1 MKKFRLLLLDAN
13 VVIEIAKQGLWE
25 QLVDRCDIHLAQTVL
40 DESQFYDDDEGNRH
54 YIDLSSYVSANRISV
69 FDLEASQMKQFCDHF
84 DSVYL
89 EKLDAGEA
97 ESLAY
102 LFKQTEECK
111 ICSAD
116 KIVFRV
122 LGGLNRPDQAISLDE
137 VLGQIGLG
145 RRLGSEFTKA
155 YRENW
160 TQKGFQEGF
169 TGIGIRRPKR

>member
-25 QLVDRCDIHLAQTVL
+25 QVVAKCDIHLARTVL

-54 YIDLSSYVSANRISV
+54 YIDLSPYVSANSISV
-69 FDLEASQMKQFCDHF
+69 FDLEVSQMRKFCEHF
-84 DSVYL
+84 DSIFL
-89 EKLDAGEA
+89 EKLDPGEA

-102 LFKQTEECK
+102 LFTQTEECK

-122 LGGLNRPDQAISLDE
+122 LGGLNRPDQGISLDE

-155 YRENW
+155 HREKW

-169 TGIGIRRPKR
+169 TGIGIRRPER